1 MIGCMRRTC
10 SLLKRWSPGAVMLL
24 YVPCRLGGSQAAVGQ
39 QYMHF
44 EEGSI
49 GKLLLATVSDC
60 QWSPTARYA
69 TAVASL

>member
-1 MIGCMRRTC
+1 
-10 SLLKRWSPGAVMLL
+10 MLL